1 MIRQHPA
8 IRQTG
13 LERMAAAARP
23 GTATRMRAVVA
34 VAIAA
39 AFVFTLSAATAN
51 ATIYRVNTLD
61 DSSGNRDCS
70 LRDAINAANGT
81 PTSGSTCTRAGS
93 GRDTIWFSVTGTVQL
108 GGTLPQV
115 TDRGLTINGPASPR
129 ITIDGGGSVQ
139 VMQVAS
145 GATLNLQNL
154 PITRG
159 YDNDVGGGGIENF
172 GTLTVTNSTFS
183 SNSADQGGLGGGI
196 YNQGTLTVTNSTFSG
211 NSANA
216 DGEGGGIFNSNML
229 TVTNSTFSGNSGIA
243 GDGIYNQGTLIVTN
257 STFSGNSGDSS
268 GSGIFN
274 DRTLTVTNSTFSG
287 NNAAQGG
294 SILNFSGSASLKG
307 TILAA
312 SSGGNCSGGIT
323 DAGYNISDDSTCGF
337 ARTGSANNGDGVDPL
352 LSTAGLANNGGPTQT
367 IALAPG
373 SPAIDTI
380 TLADCT
386 DQTSPPNRLIT
397 DQRGALRPDA
407 GEVLCDIGAYEV
419 QDLAGQPLCG
429 VKSVLALIRQFGSI
443 EAAVSAL
450 GFPNVIALLKAMAIS
465 CGG

>member
-172 GTLTVTNSTFS
+172 G
-183 SNSADQGGLGGGI
+183 
-196 YNQGTLTVTNSTFSG
+196 
-211 NSANA
+211 
-216 DGEGGGIFNSNML
+216 
-229 TVTNSTFSGNSGIA
+229 
-243 GDGIYNQGTLIVTN
+243 
-257 STFSGNSGDSS
+257 
-268 GSGIFN
+268 
-274 DRTLTVTNSTFSG
+274 TLTVTNSTFSG